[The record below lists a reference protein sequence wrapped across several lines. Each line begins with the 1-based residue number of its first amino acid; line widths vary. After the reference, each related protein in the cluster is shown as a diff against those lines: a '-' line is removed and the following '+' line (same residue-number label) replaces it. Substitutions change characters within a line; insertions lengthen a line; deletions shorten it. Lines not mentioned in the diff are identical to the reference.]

1 MDSAHSKNTK
11 RSELT
16 KSFSPLQVWA
26 LALGCIIG
34 WGCFILP
41 GIRFLPE
48 SGPVAAC
55 IGFTIGAI
63 LLIFVALSYG
73 KMVENYP
80 VAGGAFVYAYAGF
93 GPTAAFI
100 CGWALVL
107 GYLCIIALNGTA
119 LALLSRFMLPGVFE
133 FGHLYDIAGWNVYA
147 GELMFISAVILF
159 FGIVNYRGG
168 VVAGGAQLFMAM
180 ALVIGALIFAG
191 STLITPTTAISNM
204 TPMFAENKSWI
215 ASIVAIVA
223 IAPWLYVG
231 FDTIPQ
237 AAEEFDFPHEKST
250 SLMVV
255 AILGGAALYGIVTL
269 ATAIVIPYPELLATK
284 PVWAMG
290 TVAEIAMG
298 RAGSIILALA
308 VIAGICT
315 GINGFYIATSRLIFG
330 MARAHFLP
338 RWFSKVHPTYNTP
351 SNAILFTIV
360 LSLIAPWFG
369 REALSW
375 VVDMSSVGTILAYGF
390 TSFTA
395 YKFMT
400 GHPGLPGSGKGRVYA
415 VIGSLASILCLG
427 LLTIPG
433 SPAAIQ
439 TESWYA
445 LLVWV
450 GLGTVFYFAKAR
462 EVHNMS
468 TDALSFLILGSNDK
482 PVFFRA
488 NSVVD

>member
-1 MDSAHSKNTK
+1 MASAQPKAD

-16 KSFSPLQVWA
+16 KSLSPLHVCA

-48 SGPVAAC
+48 SGPLAAC
-55 IGFTIGAI
+55 IGFAVGAA

-119 LALLSRFMLPGVFE
+119 LALLSRFMLPGFFE
-133 FGHLYDIAGWNVYA
+133 FGHMYDIAGWNVYA
-147 GELMFISAVILF
+147 GELLFISSTILF

-168 VVAGGAQLFMAM
+168 VVAGSAQLFMAM
-180 ALVIGALIFAG
+180 ALVVGALIFAG
-191 STLITPTTAISNM
+191 STLITPTTHIDNM
-204 TPMFAENKSWI
+204 TPLFAENKSWM
-215 ASIVAIVA
+215 ASIAAIVA

-237 AAEEFDFPHEKST
+237 AAEEFNFSHDKST
-250 SLMVV
+250 KLMVV
-255 AILGGAALYGIVTL
+255 AIIGGASLYGIVTL
-269 ATAIVIPYPELLATK
+269 AVSIVTPYPELLASK

-290 TVAEIAMG
+290 TVAEMAMG

-308 VIAGICT
+308 VVAGICT

-330 MARAHFLP
+330 MARAKFLP
-338 RWFSKVHPTYNTP
+338 SWFGQVHPTYNTP
-351 SNAILFTIV
+351 ANAILFTIV

-369 REALSW
+369 RQALSW

-390 TSFTA
+390 TSLTA

-400 GHPGLPGSGKGRVYA
+400 GHPALPDSGKGRVYA
-415 VIGSLASILCLG
+415 VIGSFASLLCLG

-445 LLVWV
+445 LLIWV
-450 GLGTVFYFAKAR
+450 GLGTFFYFAKAR

-468 TDALSFLILGSNDK
+468 TNALSYLILGSSDK
-482 PVFFRA
+482 PVFFKP
-488 NSVVD
+488 NTVID

>member
-1 MDSAHSKNTK
+1 MAPAHEKTQRN
-11 RSELT
+11 ELT
-16 KSFSPLQVWA
+16 KSLSPLHVWA

-48 SGPVAAC
+48 SGPLAAC
-55 IGFTIGAI
+55 IGFAIGGGM
-63 LLIFVALSYG
+63 LIFVALSYG

-133 FGHLYDIAGWNVYA
+133 FGHMYDVAGWNVYA
-147 GELMFISAVILF
+147 GELLFISSVILF
-159 FGIVNYRGG
+159 FGIINYRGG
-168 VVAGGAQLFMAM
+168 VVAGSAQLFMAL
-180 ALVIGALIFAG
+180 ALVLGALIFAG
-191 STLITPTTAISNM
+191 STLFTPTTSISNM
-204 TPMFAENKSWI
+204 QPMFAEHKSWI
-215 ASIVAIVA
+215 ASVAAVVA

-237 AAEEFDFPHEKST
+237 AAEEFDFSHDKS
-250 SLMVV
+250 SRLMVV
-255 AILGGAALYGIVTL
+255 AIAGGAALYAIVTV
-269 ATAIVIPYPELLATK
+269 AVSIVTPYPALLASK

-290 TVAEIAMG
+290 TVAEMAMG

-330 MARAHFLP
+330 MARAKFLP
-338 RWFSKVHPTYNTP
+338 LWFGRVHPVYNTP
-351 SNAILFTIV
+351 CNAILFTIV

-390 TSFTA
+390 TSLTA
-395 YKFMT
+395 YKFMR
-400 GHPGLPGSGKGRVYA
+400 GHPHLPGAAKGRVYA
-415 VIGSLASILCLG
+415 IIGSLASLLCLG

-433 SPAAIQ
+433 SPAAIS

-445 LLVWV
+445 LLGWV
-450 GLGTVFYFAKAR
+450 GLGVVFYFAKAR
-462 EVHNMS
+462 EVHLMS
-468 TDALSFLILGSNDK
+468 TDALSYLIMGSNDK
-482 PVFFRA
+482 PLFFKP
-488 NSVVD
+488 NKVVD

>member
-1 MDSAHSKNTK
+1 MDSTHQSHGT
-11 RSELT
+11 RDELT
-16 KSFSPLQVWA
+16 KSMSPMQIWA

-41 GIRFLPE
+41 GIRFLPQ
-48 SGPVAAC
+48 SGPLAAC
-55 IGFTIGAI
+55 IGFAIGAI

-73 KMVENYP
+73 KMIENYP

-133 FGHLYDIAGWNVYA
+133 FGHLYDVAGWEVYA

-159 FGIVNYRGG
+159 FGIINYRGG
-168 VVAGGAQLFMAM
+168 VVAGGAQLLMAM
-180 ALVIGALIFAG
+180 ALVLGAGIFSI
-191 STLITPTTAISNM
+191 STFITPTAHLSNLQ
-204 TPMFAENKSWI
+204 PLFAPDKSYL
-215 ASIVAIVA
+215 ASVAAIVA

-237 AAEEFDFPHEKST
+237 AAEEFNFPHSKAA
-250 SLMVV
+250 SLMIV
-255 AILGGAALYGIVTL
+255 AIAGGASLYAIVTI
-269 ATAIVIPYPELLATK
+269 ACAIVVPYPELLASK

-290 TVAEIAMG
+290 TVAEMTMG
-298 RAGSIILALA
+298 RVGSIILALA
-308 VIAGICT
+308 VMAAICT

-330 MARAHFLP
+330 MARAKFLP
-338 RWFSKVHPTYNTP
+338 SWFSRIHPTYNTP
-351 SNAILFTIV
+351 SNAILFTII

-369 REALSW
+369 RQALSW

-390 TSFTA
+390 TALTA
-395 YKFMT
+395 WRFMS
-400 GHPGLPGSGKGRVYA
+400 GHPQLPGAGRGKVYA
-415 VIGSLASILCLG
+415 IIGTLASLLCLG

-433 SPAAIQ
+433 SPAAIEM
-439 TESWYA
+439 ESWCA
-445 LLVWV
+445 LLIWV
-450 GLGTVFYFAKAR
+450 AMGATFYFCKAR
-462 EVHNMS
+462 EVHSMS
-468 TDALSFLILGSNDK
+468 TARLSYLILGSEDK
-482 PVFFRA
+482 PIFFKP
-488 NSVVD
+488 NKIVD